1 MQVTG
6 YVYFPAVHKQHA
18 WSLMPV
24 TLLYVGNVAFA
35 LMSLQNLNIP
45 MYNTLKR
52 MTPVIVLV
60 TKVIPMRQPHITTNT
75 SARVTPESLSVLERC
90 TLVAL
95 TCLSCRGHS
104 ETAAKA
110 TAVTCECS
118 RLGIRSMGG
127 TGSEAGSA
135 CSRQCRP
142 SRLLHR

>member
-1 MQVTG
+1 M
-6 YVYFPAVHKQHA
+6 YFPAVHKQRA

-60 TKVIPMRQPHITTNT
+60 TKVVPFSLT
-75 SARVTPESLSVLERC
+75 SQYMASTPNVKICVNAGALQSGCLDLSQ
-90 TLVAL
+90 
-95 TCLSCRGHS
+95 LSEEILSPQQRLLLSYVSVQISVIHS
-104 ETAAKA
+104 
-110 TAVTCECS
+110 V
-118 RLGIRSMGG
+118 GG
-127 TGSEAGSA
+127 TRADAGSA

-142 SRLLHR
+142 SRLPLR

>member
-6 YVYFPAVHKQHA
+6 YVHIPAVHRQRA

-60 TKVIPMRQPHITTNT
+60 TK
-75 SARVTPESLSVLERC
+75 ASL
-90 TLVAL
+90 A
-95 TCLSCRGHS
+95 GHS
-104 ETAAKA
+104 SQCSIRGVQGHAQNAALSMALPQKLDS
-110 TAVTCECS
+110 CCPLKSDEFLCILQILIC
-118 RLGIRSMGG
+118 RLFSK
-127 TGSEAGSA
+127 SQWA
-135 CSRQCRP
+135 RQSGRKTV
-142 SRLLHR
+142 LL